1 MSAAQGS
8 TENTWPPV
16 LVVLVVAQHGAFAR
30 NKVCSCSNQYRQRNE
45 RAASVSHEDKAA
57 RARKHAWMLGSCM
70 QVQNI
75 IELWHLTAAPPVDD
89 RVSLEVESAEL
100 HACLHEAG
108 HNVFSDCREKLERPS
123 EAGTTM
129 LTVWSYL
136 TSSHGLDK
144 DGSHIAS
151 HGNLV
156 LLFLAPTEWKASTK
170 HRMASWLVHV
180 LLCRWLLPAAAVVH
194 F

>member
-1 MSAAQGS
+1 MEPSQGRKPARAQANTVSANG
-8 TENTWPPV
+8 
-16 LVVLVVAQHGAFAR
+16 
-30 NKVCSCSNQYRQRNE
+30 

-75 IELWHLTAAPPVDD
+75 IESWNLTAAPPVDD
-89 RVSLEVESAEL
+89 RVSLEVKSAEL

-123 EAGTTM
+123 EAGTMM
-129 LTVWSYL
+129 LTVWSHL
-136 TSSHGLDK
+136 SSYRGPNK
-144 DGSHIAS
+144 DGPHFAS
-151 HGNLV
+151 HVHLV
-156 LLFLAPTEWKASTK
+156 LLFLAPTDWRSSTK
-170 HRMASWLVHV
+170 HRMARWLVHV
-180 LLCRWLLPAAAVVH
+180 LLCRWLLPAAAAIH

>member
-1 MSAAQGS
+1 MAPSS
-8 TENTWPPV
+8 WS
-16 LVVLVVAQHGAFAR
+16 VVAQHGAFAR
-30 NKVCSCSNQYRQRNE
+30 NKVCSCSNQYRRRNE

-57 RARKHAWMLGSCM
+57 RAHKHAWMLGSCM

-89 RVSLEVESAEL
+89 RVSLEVKSAEL

-123 EAGTTM
+123 EAGTM
-129 LTVWSYL
+129 VLTLLSHL
-136 TSSHGLDK
+136 PSSHGLNK

-151 HGNLV
+151 HGNPV
-156 LLFLAPTEWKASTK
+156 LLFLAPTEWKASAK
-170 HRMASWLVHV
+170 HRMARWLVHV
-180 LLCRWLLPAAAVVH
+180 LLCRWLLPAAAAVVH